1 MDIDQ
6 DMLDHFDTDWKVA
19 TGDVNQRLSPGSR
32 MQVNSIAT
40 WIVGPQ
46 FRSASEARRFLESLR
61 AALEL
66 IVEAKHV

>member
-46 FRSASEARRFLESLR
+46 FRSDAEARRFLESLR

-66 IVEAKHV
+66 IVEAKQI